1 MEEEEWEVLS
11 KEGAADGW
19 GPQVPRSHR
28 SSPRLLPLPLPR
40 SYSYQKTGS
49 KYSLPS
55 VEGTVRITE
64 KFTCQPPTCPPRL
77 SMQQLNDVRFI
88 QYEQKRTQT
97 PLQMEFGI
105 SSVQLGDKD
114 LNSLASRAPPFSARV
129 IAGCLTCS
137 VPSAH

>member
-28 SSPRLLPLPLPR
+28 SSPRLLPLPLPL

-55 VEGTVRITE
+55 DEGTVRITG
-64 KFTCQPPTCPPRL
+64 KIYMST
-77 SMQQLNDVRFI
+77 SNM
-88 QYEQKRTQT
+88 
-97 PLQMEFGI
+97 
-105 SSVQLGDKD
+105 S
-114 LNSLASRAPPFSARV
+114 
-129 IAGCLTCS
+129 
-137 VPSAH
+137 PSTEHATTK